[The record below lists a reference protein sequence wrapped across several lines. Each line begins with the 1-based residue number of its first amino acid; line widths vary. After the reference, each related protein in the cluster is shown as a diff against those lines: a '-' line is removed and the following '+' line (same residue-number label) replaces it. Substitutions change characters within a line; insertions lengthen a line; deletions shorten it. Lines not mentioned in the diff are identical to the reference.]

1 MGTQDKPY
9 LLSACC
15 FTQRHT
21 PCHCCSTTSG
31 RPGLLD
37 AEGAHWRSD
46 SAELGRTKVWFL
58 RAAGAG
64 RCAAGAPPSDAS
76 SSLPSSAS
84 AAARAF
90 FSRLG
95 LRPAQDKCHEAHML
109 QCAACA

>member
-1 MGTQDKPY
+1 MPT
-9 LLSACC
+9 CC
-15 FTQRHT
+15 MSLHAARRTVPMLQHHLV
-21 PCHCCSTTSG
+21 PVLG
-31 RPGLLD
+31 
-37 AEGAHWRSD
+37 AVGAHWRSD

-64 RCAAGAPPSDAS
+64 RRAAGAPPSDAS

-95 LRPAQDKCHEAHML
+95 LRPAQGRRHEARAL